1 MSFLPLLKIKLIGY
15 NHTQQLIADSNKQKY
30 KVTHTMKIQTK
41 LKNILSGFILGISS
55 LTATSISIQSY
66 AATSNVTQVNATQMA
81 TLAYNMKANMA
92 QRNLTTTEKNLY
104 QQLYNIANNQNTLYD
119 PTIHSV
125 PQQYEN
131 IRSKIRQQ
139 FTTVR
144 QLAINTYGQQSQQK
158 ILLATNAFILMYYD
172 ALSRNNSKFFW
183 SNLGIFVANDVR
195 STYALTFSLSNAL
208 DPLNVTNGQNIIIA
222 GMNIPTLQATIT
234 QANNELIQGQSNVM
248 VDIGGLSVMHQHYD
262 STLLAQQLGSYGV
275 HLSEAFQLQKVAD
288 DEALRSGIN
297 STKFKKLATDAA
309 ISFGI
314 HEQEKILQPMWD
326 KPLMRDF
333 AKINDFMLSLSL
345 ENLGLRGDIFVGVN
359 KFKLIFTP
367 YLIIRAPFSAT
378 NLASLQDRIS
388 IARNGFIVL
397 NDWKQNILYSPWIP
411 VYQSQ
416 IGKGDGLYQP
426 VGAR

>member
-1 MSFLPLLKIKLIGY
+1 MLKSNQNHLKKILSASLIALSLLSPLSIHTAQAANNISNTQISPFQLVQITQNIKL
-15 NHTQQLIADSNKQKY
+15 
-30 KVTHTMKIQTK
+30 
-41 LKNILSGFILGISS
+41 
-55 LTATSISIQSY
+55 
-66 AATSNVTQVNATQMA
+66 
-81 TLAYNMKANMA
+81 NMA
-92 QRNLTTTEKNLY
+92 QRNLSANEKNLY
-104 QQLYNIANNQNTLYD
+104 RKLYDIANNTPSLYNPAIQS
-119 PTIHSV
+119 PTE
-125 PQQYEN
+125 QYEH
-131 IRSKIRQQ
+131 IRKQIRQQ
-139 FTTVR
+139 FVTVK
-144 QLAINTYGQQSQQK
+144 QLAAQTYGSNAQQK
-158 ILLATNAFILMYYD
+158 NLLATNAFILMYYD